1 MLVHTAPHMRWYA
14 EGHTKDDMLR
24 HPADGETWKS
34 FDLLHPEFSADSR
47 NMRLGLSSDGFNP
60 FGNMSTSHSTWSVMF
75 VPYNLPPWMCMK

>member
-75 VPYNLPPWMCMK
+75 VPYNLSPWMCMK